1 MNESASAAAHEPTD
15 AAVTAMPASAGAMLR
30 QARVAQGLHIAALAV
45 LLKVPVKKLEALE
58 ADRFDLLPDLVFVRA
73 LAASVCR
80 TLKIDAVPVLDNL
93 PNTVSPQ
100 LRTDGSGIN
109 VPFRASA
116 VGAGISLKDQLS
128 RPFVLA
134 ALTLMV
140 GVVVLLMLPFSP
152 RSELA
157 QGPKPERPATAALAS
172 MPQPSTVEDR
182 VALEPVASAPTSVT
196 LAASDVLPQARL
208 LAQASTASNPSPA
221 SAPVALPMM
230 QSNPVAGLLVI
241 KGRGVSWVEVVDAD
255 KVVLLRKTI
264 ANGEVVGTSGA
275 TPLSVVLGRA
285 DAIEVQVRGKVFDV
299 AAVAKN
305 NVARF
310 EVR

>member
-1 MNESASAAAHEPTD
+1 MNELVSAAVQEC
-15 AAVTAMPASAGAMLR
+15 AVVATAAMPLSAGAKLR
-30 QARVAQGLHIAALAV
+30 QARMAQGLHIAALAV

-80 TLKIDAVPVLDNL
+80 TLKIDAAPVLDDL
-93 PNTVSPQ
+93 PNTSLPQ

-109 VPFRASA
+109 VPFRASV
-116 VGAGISLKDQLS
+116 VGTSASLKDHLS
-128 RPFVLA
+128 KPFVLA
-134 ALTLMV
+134 ALALMV
-140 GVVVLLMLPFSP
+140 GVVVLLLLPFAP

-157 QGPKPERPATAALAS
+157 QEPTPERPTRAALPS
-172 MPQPSTVEDR
+172 TPGPSTVEDR
-182 VALEPVASAPTSVT
+182 LAIEPVVSTPTSVT
-196 LAASDVLPQARL
+196 LAASGALLQATP
-208 LAQASTASNPSPA
+208 LAQTSTASNTRHA
-221 SAPVALPMM
+221 SAPAALPMT
-230 QSNPVAGLLVI
+230 QSNPVAGLLLM
-241 KGRGVSWVEVVDAD
+241 KGHGVSWVEVVDAN

-299 AAVAKN
+299 AAVARD